1 MVEGSETE
9 QNEGRPRYWRT
20 PSVVVSDYSD
30 YSYLDEKLERNDLD
44 LEKYEGTSGTP
55 SQASSCSCLD
65 CDEIRESLDT
75 QFLQVCRSSRR
86 HSDFCCLCPD
96 SVNAVAVRY
105 LISEISSFHRDTT
118 VRSIHENLL
127 QKLERGWKQEEL
139 VPGLHRLLLLKA

>member
-9 QNEGRPRYWRT
+9 HNEGRPRYWRT

-86 HSDFCCLCPD
+86 HSDSCCLCPD
-96 SVNAVAVRY
+96 SMNAVAVRY
-105 LISEISSFHRDTT
+105 LISEF
-118 VRSIHENLL
+118 LL
-127 QKLERGWKQEEL
+127 STATRWI
-139 VPGLHRLLLLKA
+139 A